1 MNLLK
6 IGINLSL
13 ILKENKICP
22 NSLLTRVK
30 EKVLYAKEK
39 KKMRTHTPPMSTHEI
54 GF

>member
-39 KKMRTHTPPMSTHEI
+39 KKNENTHSTHEHT
-54 GF
+54 